1 MRFGAAP
8 QDDAPVLHPLRDRR
22 IDSWIIQL
30 KAQGPSRTCNESN
43 AEEEKSLGQHP
54 QMMHPY
60 CTRSV
65 VWVWGVGCGV
75 WGVGCGVQ
83 GLGLRV
89 CGLGQHPQMMH
100 PYCTRSVISVCD
112 TWLRAQGSGV
122 YGFRVQ
128 GLHSPHIWV
137 QGSGLRAQGSG
148 V

>member
-1 MRFGAAP
+1 VRFGAAP

-75 WGVGCGVQ
+75 WGSGFRVEGVRVGAAPPDDAPV
-83 GLGLRV
+83 LHPLRDLRV
-89 CGLGQHPQMMH
+89 RHL
-100 PYCTRSVISVCD
+100 
-112 TWLRAQGSGV
+112 AQGSG
-122 YGFRVQ
+122 FR
-128 GLHSPHIWV
+128 
-137 QGSGLRAQGSG
+137 GLR